1 MNFEKMLELNDYLR
15 ENAYGLT
22 MIEFLSLIGTTV
34 DEYCAKNGLDTNETW
49 ETLNTVRQEVFE
61 AIGEADYM
69 AKWGVKHE
77 QDS

>member
-1 MNFEKMLELNDYLR
+1 MNMKKLIEINNYLR
-15 ENAYGLT
+15 ENAYNLSYV
-22 MIEFLSLIGTTV
+22 EFLSLIGTTI

-69 AKWGVKHE
+69 AK
-77 QDS
+77 